1 MVSGVNLTLMIGP
14 VVPIPVPR
22 AALDALTSVQVTNA
36 SGEADSGFE
45 LHFTV
50 NSRSPLQTLFLLSG
64 GALPPILRCLIIAT
78 FNGTPSVLMDGVILD
93 NQITPGSNG
102 APSTLTLKGKDLSAV
117 MDVIDFSGLPYPA
130 MPVFARVLLV
140 LAKYAALGII
150 PLVIPPLVTDLPIP
164 TDRIP
169 RHQGKDLGYLRKLA
183 REAGYVFYV
192 DPGPLPGTSTAYWG
206 PEIKV
211 GVPQP
216 ALNIDMDA
224 HTNVDTLSFR
234 FDKESKKMPV
244 IFVQEETTKAPIPI
258 PIPDISPL
266 NPPLGL
272 IPPIPPKLEPLKET
286 ARMNPLE
293 AVMYGLAEAS
303 RTSDCVTGTGTLDVL
318 RYGRILKSRGL
329 VGVRG
334 AGLAF
339 DGLYFVSSV
348 THKIKPGEYKQDFEL
363 KRNGLISTVPKVPA

>member
-1 MVSGVNLTLMIGP
+1 MVNGVNLTLMIGP

-36 SGEADSGFE
+36 SGETASGFE
-45 LHFTV
+45 LQFAV

-64 GALPPILRCLIIAT
+64 GALPPILRCLILAT
-78 FNGTPSVLMDGVILD
+78 FNGVPNVLMDGVILD
-93 NQITPGSNG
+93 NQLTPGSNG
-102 APSTLTLKGKDLSAV
+102 ASSTLTLKGKDLSAV

-130 MPVFARVLLV
+130 MPVFARVLVV

-150 PLVIPPLVTDLPIP
+150 PLVIPPIVTDLPIP
-164 TDRIP
+164 TSRIP

-192 DPGPLPGTSTAYWG
+192 DPGPLPGASTAYWG

-224 HTNVDTLSFR
+224 HTNVEALQFR

-244 IFVQEETTKAPIPI
+244 IFIQEETTRVPIPI

-272 IPPIPPKLEPLKET
+272 IPPIPPKLEPLRDA

-293 AVMYGLAEAS
+293 AVMYGLGEAS
-303 RTSDCVTGTGTLDVL
+303 RTADCVTATGSLDVL

-339 DGLYFVSSV
+339 DGLYYVSSV
-348 THKIKPGEYKQDFEL
+348 THKIKRGEYKQDFEL
-363 KRNGLISTVPKVPA
+363 KRNGLISTIPRVPA

>member
-14 VVPIPVPR
+14 GVPIPVPR
-22 AALDALTSVQVTNA
+22 EVLEALVSVEVTSA
-36 SGEADSGFE
+36 SGETQSGFE
-45 LHFTV
+45 LKFSLS
-50 NSRSPLQTLFLLSG
+50 SRSPLQTILLLAG
-64 GALPPILRCLIIAT
+64 GALPPILRCIIVAT
-78 FNGTPSVLMDGVILD
+78 FNGIPNVLMDGVILE
-93 NQITPGSNG
+93 NQLAPGSNG
-102 APSTLTLKGKDLSAV
+102 GPSTLTLRGKDLSAV
-117 MDVIDFSGLPYPA
+117 MDVIDFTGIPYPA
-130 MPVFARVLLV
+130 MPVFTRVLTI
-140 LAKYAALGII
+140 LAKYAVLGMI
-150 PLVIPPLVTDLPIP
+150 PVVIPPLVIDLPIP
-164 TDRIP
+164 TELIP
-169 RHQGKDLGYLRKLA
+169 RHQGKDLGYIRKLA

-224 HTNVDTLSFR
+224 HTNADISSFR
-234 FDKESKKMPV
+234 FDKERKKMPV
-244 IFVQEETTKAPIPI
+244 IFILEEKTGVPIPI

-272 IPPIPPKLEPLKET
+272 IPPLPPKLEPLKET
-286 ARMNPLE
+286 VRMNPLQ

-303 RTSDCVTGTGTLDVL
+303 RSSDCVFVKGSLDVVH
-318 RYGRILKSRGL
+318 YGRILKSRSL

-334 AGLAF
+334 AGMAF

-348 THKIKPGEYKQDFEL
+348 THKMKRGEYKQEFEL
-363 KRNGLISTVPKVPA
+363 ARNGLISTIPKVPV

>member
-1 MVSGVNLTLMIGP
+1 MVNGVNLTLMIGP

-36 SGEADSGFE
+36 SGETASGFE
-45 LHFTV
+45 LQFAV

-64 GALPPILRCLIIAT
+64 GALPPILRCLILAT
-78 FNGTPSVLMDGVILD
+78 FNGVPNVLMDGVILD
-93 NQITPGSNG
+93 NQLTPGSNG
-102 APSTLTLKGKDLSAV
+102 ASSTLTLKGKDLSAV

-130 MPVFARVLLV
+130 MPVFARVLVV

-150 PLVIPPLVTDLPIP
+150 PLVIPPIVTDLPIP
-164 TDRIP
+164 TSRIP

-192 DPGPLPGTSTAYWG
+192 DPGPLPGASTAYWG

-224 HTNVDTLSFR
+224 HTNVEALQFR

-244 IFVQEETTKAPIPI
+244 IFIQEETTRVPIPI

-272 IPPIPPKLEPLKET
+272 IPPIPPKLEPLRET

-293 AVMYGLAEAS
+293 AVMYGLGEAS
-303 RTSDCVTGTGTLDVL
+303 RTADCVTATGSLDVL

-339 DGLYFVSSV
+339 DGLYYVSSV
-348 THKIKPGEYKQDFEL
+348 THKIKRGEYKQDFEL
-363 KRNGLISTVPKVPA
+363 KRNGLISTIPRVPA

>member
-1 MVSGVNLTLMIGP
+1 MVNGVNLTLMIGP
-14 VVPIPVPR
+14 AVPIPVPR

-36 SGEADSGFE
+36 SGETESGFE
-45 LHFTV
+45 LQFAV

-64 GALPPILRCLIIAT
+64 GALPPILRCLIVAT
-78 FNGTPSVLMDGVILD
+78 FNGVPNVLMDGVILD
-93 NQITPGSNG
+93 NQLTPGSNG
-102 APSTLTLKGKDLSAV
+102 ASSTLTLRGKDLSAV

-150 PLVIPPLVTDLPIP
+150 PLVIPPIVTDLPIP
-164 TDRIP
+164 TSRIP

-192 DPGPLPGTSTAYWG
+192 EPGPLPGTSTAYWG

-224 HTNVDTLSFR
+224 HTNIDALQFR

-244 IFVQEETTKAPIPI
+244 IFVQEETTRVPIPI
-258 PIPDISPL
+258 AIPDISPL

-272 IPPIPPKLEPLKET
+272 IPPLPPKQEPLRET
-286 ARMNPLE
+286 ARI
-293 AVMYGLAEAS
+293 AAEI
-303 RTSDCVTGTGTLDVL
+303 RERLQL
-318 RYGRILKSRGL
+318 R
-329 VGVRG
+329 
-334 AGLAF
+334 
-339 DGLYFVSSV
+339 
-348 THKIKPGEYKQDFEL
+348 
-363 KRNGLISTVPKVPA
+363 

>member
-36 SGEADSGFE
+36 SGETDSGFE
-45 LHFTV
+45 LQFSV

-64 GALPPILRCLIIAT
+64 GALPPILRCIIIAT
-78 FNGTPSVLMDGVILD
+78 FNGTPNVLMDGVILD

-130 MPVFARVLLV
+130 MPVFARVLVV

-150 PLVIPPLVTDLPIP
+150 PLVIPPIVTDLPIP

-169 RHQGKDLGYLRKLA
+169 RHQGKDLGYLRMLA
-183 REAGYVFYV
+183 RESGYVFYV

-224 HTNVDTLSFR
+224 HTNVDALTFR

-244 IFVQEETTKAPIPI
+244 IYIQDEITKAPIPI

-272 IPPIPPKLEPLKET
+272 IPPLPPKLEPLKET
-286 ARMNPLE
+286 VRMNALQ
-293 AVMYGLAEAS
+293 AVMYGIAEAS
-303 RTSDCVTGTGTLDVL
+303 RTSDCVTATGSLDIL

-334 AGLAF
+334 AGMAF

-363 KRNGLISTVPKVPA
+363 KRNGLVSTLPRVPA

>member
-1 MVSGVNLTLMIGP
+1 MVNGVNLTLMIGP
-14 VVPIPVPR
+14 AVPIPVPR

-36 SGEADSGFE
+36 SGETESGFE
-45 LHFTV
+45 LQFAV

-64 GALPPILRCLIIAT
+64 GALPPILRCLIVAT
-78 FNGTPSVLMDGVILD
+78 FNGVPNVLMDGVILD
-93 NQITPGSNG
+93 NQLTPGSNG
-102 APSTLTLKGKDLSAV
+102 ASSTLTLRGKDLSAV

-150 PLVIPPLVTDLPIP
+150 PLVIPPIVTDLPIP
-164 TDRIP
+164 TSRIP

-192 DPGPLPGTSTAYWG
+192 EPGPLPGTSTAYWG

-224 HTNVDTLSFR
+224 HTNIDALQFR

-244 IFVQEETTKAPIPI
+244 IFVQEETTRVPIPI
-258 PIPDISPL
+258 AIPDISPL

-272 IPPIPPKLEPLKET
+272 IPPLPPKQEPLRET

-293 AVMYGLAEAS
+293 AVMYGLGEAS
-303 RTSDCVTGTGTLDVL
+303 RTSDCVTGTGSLNVL

-334 AGLAF
+334 AGMAF
-339 DGLYFVSSV
+339 DGLYYVSSV
-348 THKIKPGEYKQDFEL
+348 THKIKRGEYKQDFQL

>member
-1 MVSGVNLTLMIGP
+1 MTLMIGP
-14 VVPIPVPR
+14 VVPMPVPR
-22 AALDALTSVQVTNA
+22 EALDALTSVQVTNA
-36 SGEADSGFE
+36 SGETESGFE
-45 LHFTV
+45 LQFSV

-64 GALPPILRCLIIAT
+64 GALPPILRCVIVTT
-78 FNGTPSVLMDGVILD
+78 FNGMPNVIMDGVILD

-102 APSTLTLKGKDLSAV
+102 ASSTLTLKGKDLSAV
-117 MDVIDFSGLPYPA
+117 MDVVDFSGIPYVG
-130 MPVFARVLLV
+130 MPVFARVLLI
-140 LAKYAALGII
+140 LAKYAVLGIV
-150 PLVIPPLVTDLPIP
+150 PLVIPPIVTDLPIP

-169 RHQGKDLGYLRKLA
+169 RHQGKDLGYLRRLA

-192 DPGPLPGTSTAYWG
+192 DPGPLPGASTAYWG
-206 PEIKV
+206 PEIKI

-224 HTNVDTLSFR
+224 HTNVESLSFR

-244 IFVQEETTKAPIPI
+244 IFIQDEITKAPIPI

-272 IPPIPPKLEPLKET
+272 VPPLPPKLEPLRET
-286 ARMNPLE
+286 ERMNALE

-303 RTSDCVTGTGTLDVL
+303 RSSDCVTGSGTIDVL

-334 AGLAF
+334 AGLSF
-339 DGLYFVSSV
+339 DGLYYVSSV
-348 THKIKPGEYKQDFEL
+348 THRIKRGEYKQDFEL
-363 KRNGLISTVPKVPA
+363 KRNGLISTLPKVPA